1 MTIGGYSHIRRYN
14 LYKNCWDHTITFF
27 FPSSCSSSIKHKYL
41 YLVPSEATRFLSLEA
56 WLTCDAL
63 QAVDKHLLRL
73 RGKAPPRAHLIAL
86 N

>member
-1 MTIGGYSHIRRYN
+1 MAT
-14 LYKNCWDHTITFF
+14 LTPAITRTYWEPSSSPSV
-27 FPSSCSSSIKHKYL
+27 PSSCSSSIKHKYL

-56 WLTCDAL
+56 GLTCDAL

-73 RGKAPPRAHLIAL
+73 RGKAPPWACLIAL